1 MGELLSALISSLS
14 SSSGTP
20 TLGDYAMNSF
30 KQTGVGRGLT
40 ALNQDDATAASVFEA
55 ARVGKPTESTSNS
68 QPQALQQGVVGAQ
81 QPTYTQPDYMGGIP
95 SLLQGYGNSS
105 QGLLPL
111 IGTR

>member
-14 SSSGTP
+14 SSSDTP

-55 ARVGKPTESTSNS
+55 ARSGKPTEPPSNA
-68 QPQALQQGVVGAQ
+68 QAPALQQGVVGAQ
-81 QPTYTQPDYMGGIP
+81 QPTYTQPNYMGGIP
-95 SLLQGYGNSS
+95 SLLQGYGNTS
-105 QGLLPL
+105 QGLLPF
-111 IGTR
+111 IGAR